1 MVILV
6 CVLLRAARQIRA
18 PHVAGAP
25 PESICAMLVV
35 TDRMKRVVESAHNGR
50 KGPGGIRMSDVEF
63 SNLLS
68 ELNKSASELNAGTER
83 VNSVLASVETQLT
96 KMNLGFEV
104 WVPDSLSSFQISEYR
119 YQDTE
124 LGFAKTGTDWS
135 LAVRVRE
142 GKRDPRSGDF
152 GWYPLPIPGSTR
164 LLDASRQVRIKALQH
179 IPELLE
185 ALKSKADEAAA
196 TIKEAIK

>member
-1 MVILV
+1 
-6 CVLLRAARQIRA
+6 
-18 PHVAGAP
+18 
-25 PESICAMLVV
+25 
-35 TDRMKRVVESAHNGR
+35 
-50 KGPGGIRMSDVEF
+50 MSGVEF
-63 SNLLS
+63 SYLLS
-68 ELNKSASELNAGTER
+68 ELNESAGELNAGTET

-96 KMNLGFEV
+96 KMNLGIEV
-104 WVPDSLSSFQISEYR
+104 WVPDSLSSIQISEYS

-124 LGFAKTGTDWS
+124 LGFAKIGTNWS

-142 GKRDPRSGDF
+142 GKRDPLSGDF
-152 GWYPLPIPGSTR
+152 DWYPLPIPGSTR

-196 TIKEAIK
+196 IGRY

>member
-1 MVILV
+1 
-6 CVLLRAARQIRA
+6 
-18 PHVAGAP
+18 
-25 PESICAMLVV
+25 
-35 TDRMKRVVESAHNGR
+35 
-50 KGPGGIRMSDVEF
+50 MSNIEF

-68 ELNKSASELNAGTER
+68 ELNKGASELNAGTQT

-104 WVPDSLSSFQISEYR
+104 WVPDSLSTVQISEYR

-124 LGFAKTGTDWS
+124 LGFTKTGIDWS

-142 GKRDPRSGDF
+142 GQRDSQSDDF
-152 GWYPLPIPGSTR
+152 EWYPLPIPGSTR

-179 IPELLE
+179 MPELIE

-196 TIKEAIK
+196 TINEAKRLNK

>member
-1 MVILV
+1 
-6 CVLLRAARQIRA
+6 
-18 PHVAGAP
+18 
-25 PESICAMLVV
+25 
-35 TDRMKRVVESAHNGR
+35 
-50 KGPGGIRMSDVEF
+50 MSDIEF

-68 ELNKSASELNAGTER
+68 ELKKSASELNAGTET

-104 WVPDSLSSFQISEYR
+104 WVPDSLTSIQISEYK

-124 LGFAKTGTDWS
+124 LGFAKIGTHWS

-142 GKRDPRSGDF
+142 GKRDALSGDF
-152 GWYPLPIPGSTR
+152 DWYALPIPGSTR
-164 LLDASRQVRIKALQH
+164 LLDAPRQVQIKALQH

-185 ALKSKADEAAA
+185 ALTSKADEAAA
-196 TIKEAIK
+196 KIKETTR

>member
-1 MVILV
+1 
-6 CVLLRAARQIRA
+6 
-18 PHVAGAP
+18 
-25 PESICAMLVV
+25 
-35 TDRMKRVVESAHNGR
+35 
-50 KGPGGIRMSDVEF
+50 MSDVEF

-68 ELNKSASELNAGTER
+68 ELNKSAGELNAGTET

-104 WVPDSLSSFQISEYR
+104 WVPDSLSSIQISEYS

-124 LGFAKTGTDWS
+124 LGFAKIGTDWS

-152 GWYPLPIPGSTR
+152 DWYPLPIPGSTR
-164 LLDASRQVRIKALQH
+164 LLDASRRVRIKALQH

-185 ALKSKADEAAA
+185 ALKSKADGAAA
-196 TIKEAIK
+196 AIREAKKLIK

>member
-1 MVILV
+1 
-6 CVLLRAARQIRA
+6 
-18 PHVAGAP
+18 
-25 PESICAMLVV
+25 
-35 TDRMKRVVESAHNGR
+35 
-50 KGPGGIRMSDVEF
+50 MSDVEF

-68 ELNKSASELNAGTER
+68 ELNKSASELNAETET
-83 VNSVLASVETQLT
+83 VNSVLASVETQLI

-104 WVPDSLSSFQISEYR
+104 WVPDSLSSIQISEYR

-124 LGFAKTGTDWS
+124 LGFAKIGTDWS

-152 GWYPLPIPGSTR
+152 DWYPLPIPGSTR

-185 ALKSKADEAAA
+185 ALKSKTDEAAA
-196 TIKEAIK
+196 TIKEAKKLIK

>member
-1 MVILV
+1 
-6 CVLLRAARQIRA
+6 
-18 PHVAGAP
+18 
-25 PESICAMLVV
+25 
-35 TDRMKRVVESAHNGR
+35 
-50 KGPGGIRMSDVEF
+50 MSEVEF

-68 ELNKSASELNAGTER
+68 ELNKSASELNAGTET
-83 VNSVLASVETQLT
+83 VNSVLASAETKLA

-104 WVPDSLSSFQISEYR
+104 WVPDSLSSIQISEYS

-124 LGFAKTGTDWS
+124 LGFAKIGTDWS

-152 GWYPLPIPGSTR
+152 DWYPLPIPGSTR
-164 LLDASRQVRIKALQH
+164 LLDASRRVRIKALQH

-185 ALKSKADEAAA
+185 ALKSKADGAAA
-196 TIKEAIK
+196 AIREAKKLIK

>member
-1 MVILV
+1 M
-6 CVLLRAARQIRA
+6 
-18 PHVAGAP
+18 
-25 PESICAMLVV
+25 
-35 TDRMKRVVESAHNGR
+35 TD
-50 KGPGGIRMSDVEF
+50 IDF
-63 SNLLS
+63 SNLLC
-68 ELNKSASELNAGTER
+68 ELNKSASELNAGTET
-83 VNSVLASVETQLT
+83 VNSILASVETRLI

-104 WVPDSLSSFQISEYR
+104 WVPDSLTSIQISEYM

-124 LGFAKTGTDWS
+124 LGFAKIGTDWS

-152 GWYPLPIPGSTR
+152 DWYPLPIPGSTR

-185 ALKSKADEAAA
+185 ALKSKADEATA
-196 TIKEAIK
+196 TIKEAKKLIK